1 MKTFRKVI
9 LILLIIILGLQ
20 IPVSANSETDSA
32 IKLPE
37 KPATHIQL
45 NTSRMVAYIA
55 SDPSGFSIID
65 IKNDGNTVPIAHI
78 DLPESETVSYMRLYD
93 SYIYLCTEKSL
104 YVINVSDSTDP
115 ILTANIPI
123 MTDETLTGFE
133 IDSDRLYLFDRN
145 RIHVYSTVN
154 QAMPSFLR
162 AFSVVDPLNE
172 NGITDIAV
180 RNGIVYIASGYDGV
194 QILDFTDIN
203 HVIWKS
209 RLEDI
214 QGFCSNVNFAGRLSF
229 INIIGENAVGVLDI
243 SDIMNPGLTGV
254 IQDIFCERSVYEI
267 ETLGSTILLPDDS
280 NKIHLIDTSDL
291 KNIKQTG
298 WIDTEGIPAYIRV
311 KEYSIYIFD
320 TNGEM
325 SMRKIADFQPV
336 ESGEPVESAE
346 PVESVESGESNP
358 EAVPEDSKDDKS
370 NATLKDSDQKTAYIT
385 IDDGPSKNNTPKNL
399 DTLKKYDIKATFFV
413 LPHDNME
420 DIYKRIIEEGHVIG
434 NHGYVHDYESLY
446 NSFDYF
452 KKDITKARDFIYK
465 KIGYSSTVYRF
476 PGGSMGHKKE
486 IISKRVDLLSELGYR
501 YFDWDVST
509 ADTDPN
515 LSKYGT
521 EEQIVNLLAN
531 NVIKGAKNKK
541 KLIILMHDS
550 AGKTYSAKA
559 LPKIIEGLQKQGYV
573 FDVLT
578 NY

>member
-9 LILLIIILGLQ
+9 LILFIVILGLQ
-20 IPVSANSETDSA
+20 IPVSANSQTDSA
-32 IKLPE
+32 VKLPE

-55 SDPSGFSIID
+55 SGSSGFSVNYIQ
-65 IKNDGNTVPIAHI
+65 NDGNMAQIAHI
-78 DLPESETVSYMRLYD
+78 DLPESETVSSMRLYD

-104 YVINVSDSTDP
+104 YVINVSDSTNP
-115 ILTANIPI
+115 ILTDNIPVI
-123 MTDETLTGFE
+123 TEGILTGFE
-133 IDSDRLYLFDRN
+133 IDSDRIYLFDRN

-162 AFSVVDPLNE
+162 TFRMVDPLNE
-172 NGITDIAV
+172 NGLTDIAV
-180 RNGIVYIASGYDGV
+180 RNNIVYIASGYDGV

-209 RLEDI
+209 RSDDI
-214 QGFCSNVNFAGRLSF
+214 QGFCSNVNFAGRLAF
-229 INIIGENAVGVLDI
+229 INIFGENAIEVLDI
-243 SDIMNPGLTGV
+243 SDIMDPVLTGV
-254 IQDIFCERSVYEI
+254 IQDIVCERSVYEI

-291 KNIKQTG
+291 KNIKRTG
-298 WIDTEGIPAYIRV
+298 WIDTEGIPAYIKV
-311 KEYSIYIFD
+311 KDDCIYMFD

-336 ESGEPVESAE
+336 ES
-346 PVESVESGESNP
+346 VESVESGENNP

-370 NATLKDSDQKTAYIT
+370 NAALQGSDQKTAYIT
-385 IDDGPSKNNTPKNL
+385 IDDGPSRNNTPKNL
-399 DTLKKYDIKATFFV
+399 DTLKKYGIKATFFV
-413 LPHDNME
+413 LPHNNMD
-420 DIYKRIIEEGHVIG
+420 DIYKRIIDEGHVIG
-434 NHGYVHDYESLY
+434 NHGWVHDYDSLY
-446 NSFDYF
+446 SSLEYF
-452 KKDITKARDFIYK
+452 KKDVTKARDYIYK
-465 KIGYSSTVYRF
+465 KLGYTSTVYRF
-476 PGGSMGHKKE
+476 PGGSMGRNKEVIKK
-486 IISKRVDLLSELGYR
+486 RADLLSELGYR

-515 LSKYGT
+515 LRKYGT
-521 EEQIVNLLAN
+521 EEQIVDLLAN

-550 AGKTYSAKA
+550 EGKTYSANA